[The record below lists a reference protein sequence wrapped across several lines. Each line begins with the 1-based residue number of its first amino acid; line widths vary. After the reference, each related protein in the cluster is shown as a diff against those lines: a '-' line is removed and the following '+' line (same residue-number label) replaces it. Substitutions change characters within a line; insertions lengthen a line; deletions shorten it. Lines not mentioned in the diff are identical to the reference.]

1 MLERP
6 TVLAPVLDL
15 VADVLA
21 PDLVL
26 TPVAPGLVPVPALPV
41 VALDT
46 EDLPLVGL
54 RPALVTGPADTARS
68 STLVVQ
74 DVRSALTAERGR
86 RRIRDV
92 MRERSYL
99 LWTMV

>member
-26 TPVAPGLVPVPALPV
+26 TPVAPLAPVPVLPV

-46 EDLPLVGL
+46 EDLPLVAL
-54 RPALVTGPADTARS
+54 RRALVTGPADTARS
-68 STLVVQ
+68 STLVVL
-74 DVRSALTAERGR
+74 DVRSASTAGRER
-86 RRIRDV
+86 RRIRV
-92 MRERSYL
+92 Q
-99 LWTMV
+99 

>member
-26 TPVAPGLVPVPALPV
+26 TPVAPLVPVPALLV

-46 EDLPLVGL
+46 EDLPLVAL
-54 RPALVTGPADTARS
+54 RRALVIGLADTARS

-74 DVRSALTAERGR
+74 DVRSASTAEKGR
-86 RRIRDV
+86 RRIRDTV
-92 MRERSYL
+92 S
-99 LWTMV
+99 